1 MSALLQALA
10 LGPRG
15 PSVTDR
21 YEQGVDR
28 GMRLD
33 EILRGN
39 EARQFIAPAI
49 QGDKGALARLLGLA
63 PEMGLQV
70 NRSLEAA
77 ADRDEDR
84 AWRKTVFD
92 AGEAYKRQYLDVLK
106 QRADQAGTGG
116 QQPPSGYRSTA
127 GGDLEAIPGGPADP
141 KVKASLKGG
150 GPMSASMLKLK
161 RETETSIVDLEN
173 TKAVLT
179 RAMELAPKAFSGV
192 GASTRAYLGSRL
204 PDGAVPDFIADK
216 AGADATT
223 EFGNIMSM
231 EAIQSM
237 SNSLKGATTDFE
249 LRKFEQILS
258 DPSVPANIKVATIKR
273 MMALADSKLALEQ
286 QRLDEFGS
294 EMPQADPSI
303 EGQGFN
309 EGDYFG
315 SEADIP
321 EGAVVV
327 DDDGVA
333 FQKINGK
340 LVPVQ

>member
-1 MSALLQALA
+1 MASALLQALA
-10 LGPRG
+10 MGPRG

-39 EARQFIAPAI
+39 EARQFIGPAV
-49 QGDKGALARLLGLA
+49 QGNKGALAQLLGLA
-63 PEMGLQV
+63 PELGLQV
-70 NRSLEAA
+70 NRNLEAA

-92 AGEAYKRQYLDVLK
+92 AGENYKRQYLDVLQ

-116 QQPPSGYRSTA
+116 QRSPPGYRPSA
-127 GGDLEAIPGGPADP
+127 DGNLEAIPGGPADP
-141 KVKASLKGG
+141 KVKTALK

-161 RETETSIVDLEN
+161 RETETGIVDLQN
-173 TKAVLT
+173 TKAVLG
-179 RAMELAPKAFSGV
+179 RAMELAPQAFSGM

-204 PDGAVPDFIADK
+204 PDGVVPDFIADK
-216 AGADATT
+216 AGSDATT

>member
-1 MSALLQALA
+1 MASPALLQLLA
-10 LGPRG
+10 QGPQVNIADRFQQGQERG
-15 PSVTDR
+15 L
-21 YEQGVDR
+21 
-28 GMRLD
+28 RLD
-33 EILRGN
+33 EILGQRN
-39 EARQFIAPAI
+39 ARQFIGPAL
-49 QGDKGALARLLGLA
+49 QKDQGALAQLLYGD
-63 PEMGLQV
+63 PETGLQV
-70 NRSLEAA
+70 SKMLEAQA
-77 ADRDEDR
+77 NRDSEASR
-84 AWRKTVFD
+84 WEREFS
-92 AGEAYKRQYLDVLK
+92 AGQQYKKDYLDVLR

-116 QQPPSGYRSTA
+116 QRSPPGYRPSA
-127 GGDLEAIPGGPADP
+127 DGNLEAIPGGPADP

-161 RETETSIVDLEN
+161 RETETGIVDLEN

-204 PDGAVPDFIADK
+204 PDGAVPDFVADK

-294 EMPQADPSI
+294 EMPEQPDMGGGLQPGTVEDGYLFLGGDPADPNNW
-303 EGQGFN
+303 EQ
-309 EGDYFG
+309 
-315 SEADIP
+315 
-321 EGAVVV
+321 
-327 DDDGVA
+327 
-333 FQKINGK
+333 Q
-340 LVPVQ
+340 